1 MLYLFGTGVTS
12 RQMASYPCCVFD
24 EWEMKDHPTHT
35 HARCLELG
43 SKTSMGLLRIG
54 EGSGGGDESSQS

>member
-24 EWEMKDHPTHT
+24 EWEMKDHPTHMPG
-35 HARCLELG
+35 AWSWEA
-43 SKTSMGLLRIG
+43 KLLWV
-54 EGSGGGDESSQS
+54 S